1 MSQRVITSIKDP
13 KIVEARQL
21 TSIVG
26 RERLHK
32 CLLEGGK
39 IIKWALAAHIPI
51 ERVFF
56 HAKLADHPF
65 LTKLEERHI
74 DCFAVSEG
82 ILKKISDT
90 RYLIPFIGVGCL
102 REDQDNQDPQNNFVI
117 VLDDVRD
124 HGNIGTIIRT
134 ARAFGIRD
142 IITTK
147 QGVDFWYKKI
157 IEASRGKIFDIR
169 LKRFRSP
176 QETFSFLQRQGFQVI
191 ATSPHAPLLQPA
203 VQLQS
208 KPIALVV
215 GNETTGVS
223 DDILQAADLVV
234 QIPMSNQVES
244 LNVGVA
250 TGISVYEFK
259 LKLVLTMLTKYI
271 RTTLGREVNVT
282 GKLIQMA
289 FDKRLKEIT
298 AFSSTQVILLMI
310 LKCDETMTLQ
320 QISKDT
326 AAFGEE
332 LQELLQPL
340 LDGDYIRYCEE
351 MSPATIQLT
360 DSGEQLLGQLWGVIE
375 SAEESVLQGF
385 TNEEKKRFTEYLHRV
400 QTNCEQIIG

>member
-1 MSQRVITSIKDP
+1 MSQQAITSIKDP
-13 KIVEARQL
+13 RIIEARQL
-21 TSIVG
+21 TSVAG
-26 RERLHK
+26 RERLRK
-32 CLLEGGK
+32 CLLEGEK
-39 IIKWALAAHIPI
+39 VITWALTTHAPI
-51 ERVFF
+51 EWVFF
-56 HAKLADHPF
+56 HAKIANHPF
-65 LTKLEERHI
+65 LTKLKEEQI

-90 RYLIPFIGVGCL
+90 RYLSPFIGVGRL
-102 REDQDNQDPQNNFVI
+102 REDYENQEPLNNFVI

-134 ARAFGIRD
+134 VRAFGIRD
-142 IITTK
+142 IITTR
-147 QGVDFWYKKI
+147 QDVDFWYKKI
-157 IEASRGKIFDIR
+157 IEASRRKIFDIR
-169 LKRFRSP
+169 LERFRSP
-176 QETFSFLQRQGFQVI
+176 QETVSFLQRQGFQVI

-203 VQLQS
+203 VQLQP

-223 DDILQAADLVV
+223 DEILQNADLVV

-259 LKLVLTMLTKYI
+259 LKLVLTMFTQYI

-320 QISKDT
+320 QVSKDT
-326 AAFGEE
+326 ATFGEE

-340 LDGDYIRYCEE
+340 LDGGYIRYYEE

-360 DSGEQLLGQLWGVIE
+360 NSGEQLLGQLWGVIE
-375 SAEESVLQGF
+375 SAEESVLHGF
-385 TNEEKKRFTEYLHRV
+385 TDEEKKRFTEYLHRV

>member
-1 MSQRVITSIKDP
+1 
-13 KIVEARQL
+13 
-21 TSIVG
+21 
-26 RERLHK
+26 
-32 CLLEGGK
+32 
-39 IIKWALAAHIPI
+39 
-51 ERVFF
+51 
-56 HAKLADHPF
+56 
-65 LTKLEERHI
+65 
-74 DCFAVSEG
+74 
-82 ILKKISDT
+82 LKKISDT
-90 RYLIPFIGVGCL
+90 RYLIPFIGMGRL
-102 REDQDNQDPQNNFVI
+102 KENHESQDPLNNFVI

-142 IITTK
+142 IITTR
-147 QGVDFWYKKI
+147 QDVDLWYKKI
-157 IEASRGKIFDIR
+157 IEASRGKIFDIC

-176 QETFSFLQRQGFQVI
+176 QETISFLQKQGFQVI

-203 VQLQS
+203 AQLQP

-223 DDILQAADLVV
+223 DEILQTADLVV
-234 QIPMSNQVES
+234 QIPMSKQVES

-259 LKLVLTMLTKYI
+259 LKLVLAMLTKYI

-298 AFSSTQVILLMI
+298 KFSSTQVILLMI

-320 QISKDT
+320 QVSKDT
-326 AAFGEE
+326 ATFDEE
-332 LQELLQPL
+332 LQELLRPL
-340 LDGDYIRYCEE
+340 LDGGYIRYCEE
-351 MSPATIQLT
+351 MSPETIQLT
-360 DSGEQLLGQLWGVIE
+360 DNGEQLLGQLWGMIE
-375 SAEESVLQGF
+375 STEENILQGF
-385 TNEEKKRFTEYLHRV
+385 TDEEKRRFTEYLHRV